1 MSFSLVTRLQGEFM
15 NSGATAKVL
24 FVDLDGTLILDNS
37 YHLFLWS
44 LWVKGGS
51 TLRITLVRAFL
62 VRMLR
67 SRDGRTRMKRSLLHA
82 FARTAA
88 DRQLAVLTNTLA
100 KMRET
105 VSRPVLER
113 VSAFRDSGWLT
124 VLATAAPD
132 CYAKEFAYE
141 LKFDACL
148 ASPSVTQSS
157 EWVELIGARKADAC
171 RAWAEAVAGTA
182 DAEIAVISDHCDDLP
197 LLQMASRVV
206 IQAPPDD
213 AVRIIS
219 GLSAGTLV
227 EQIDPVGPD
236 ETGGIWLWINDRATG
251 PYDSWEVK
259 TILSKHRYALMYQG
273 DSRWRRVLPGQSL
286 TGAARRVDCPLTP
299 TPRDRMSVAA
309 RRFIVRDCLGVFH

>member
-1 MSFSLVTRLQGEFM
+1 MLFSLVARLQGQYV
-15 NSGATAKVL
+15 NSGATSKVV

-44 LWVKGGS
+44 LWTKGGS
-51 TLRITLVRAFL
+51 TLRMALVWAFL

-67 SRDGRTRMKRSLLHA
+67 SHDGRTRMKRSLLHA

-88 DRQLAVLTNTLA
+88 SRQQAVLTKTLA
-100 KMRET
+100 MMRET
-105 VSRPVLER
+105 VSRPVIER

-132 CYAKEFAYE
+132 SYAKEFARE
-141 LKFDACL
+141 MKFDACL
-148 ASPSVTQSS
+148 ASPAVTRTS

-171 RAWAEAVAGTA
+171 RAWAEAVAGAA

-206 IQAPPDD
+206 IQAPPED
-213 AVRIIS
+213 ALRIIS
-219 GLSAGTLV
+219 GLSAETVV

-236 ETGGIWLWINDRATG
+236 ETGGIWLWINDRARG
-251 PYDSWEVK
+251 PYDSWEVR

-286 TGAARRVDCPLTP
+286 MAGVRRVDCPRPP

-309 RRFIVRDCLGVFH
+309 QRFVVRDCLGVFH

>member
-1 MSFSLVTRLQGEFM
+1 MPFSLVARLQGEFVK
-15 NSGATAKVL
+15 SGATAKVL

-51 TLRITLVRAFL
+51 TLRVALVRASL
-62 VRMLR
+62 ARLLR
-67 SRDGRTRMKRSLLHA
+67 SRHGRTRMKRSLLHA
-82 FARTAA
+82 FTRTTV
-88 DRQLAVLTNTLA
+88 DRQRAVLINTLSM
-100 KMRET
+100 MRQT
-105 VSRPVLER
+105 VSRPVIER
-113 VSAFRDSGWLT
+113 VSEFRDSGWLT

-132 CYAKEFAYE
+132 CYAREFARALE
-141 LKFDACL
+141 FDACL
-148 ASPSVTQSS
+148 ASPAVTKVS
-157 EWVELIGARKADAC
+157 EWVELMGPRKADAC

-182 DAEIAVISDHCDDLP
+182 DVEIAVISDHCDDLP

-213 AVRIIS
+213 AVRIIG
-219 GLSAGTLV
+219 GLPVGTLV

-236 ETGGIWLWINDRATG
+236 EAGGIWLWINDRAMG
-251 PYDSWEVK
+251 PYDAWEVK
-259 TILSKHRYALMYQG
+259 TILSKHRYALMYEG

-286 TGAARRVDCPLTP
+286 TGAARRVECPLPP

-309 RRFIVRDCLGVFH
+309 RRFIVRDHLGVFH